1 MNAPTKIVVID
12 RDELDARVYA
22 SLMCALQRARIE
34 KKLPVVTLMARTTA
48 DNIAARRQQY
58 LEGLWAIAE
67 EHGLVSCLGATSVA
81 SAIDAGFNG
90 GAA

>member
-1 MNAPTKIVVID
+1 MNAPAKIVVID

-22 SLMCALQRARIE
+22 SLTRVLQRARIE
-34 KKLPVVTLMARTTA
+34 KKRPVFTLMARTAA
-48 DNIAARRQQY
+48 DNVAARRQQY
-58 LEGLWAIAE
+58 IEDLWAIAE
-67 EHGLVSCLGATSVA
+67 EHGLVGRLGATSVA

>member
-1 MNAPTKIVVID
+1 
-12 RDELDARVYA
+12 
-22 SLMCALQRARIE
+22 
-34 KKLPVVTLMARTTA
+34 MARTAA

-58 LEGLWAIAE
+58 IEDLRAIAE

>member
-12 RDELDARVYA
+12 RDELDARVCA
-22 SLMCALQRARIE
+22 SLRRALQHARIE
-34 KKLPVVTLMARTTA
+34 KKLAVFTLMARTA
-48 DNIAARRQQY
+48 SVNIAARRQQY
-58 LEGLWAIAE
+58 LEDLWAIAE

>member
-1 MNAPTKIVVID
+1 MNAPIEIVVVD
-12 RDELDARVYA
+12 QDELDARVCA
-22 SLMCALQRARIE
+22 SLGRALQHARIE
-34 KKLPVVTLMARTTA
+34 KKLAVFTLMARTAA

-58 LEGLWAIAE
+58 LEDLWVIAE

>member
-1 MNAPTKIVVID
+1 MNAPIEIVVVD
-12 RDELDARVYA
+12 RDELDARVCA
-22 SLMCALQRARIE
+22 SLMRALQRARIE
-34 KKLPVVTLMARTTA
+34 KKLAIFTLMARTAA

-81 SAIDAGFNG
+81 SAIDAGFTG